1 MKKLNDN
8 VFLNKIVQR
17 IKNGDYDEKL
27 VYPFMTRELLFN
39 AIKSRL
45 DKKIA
50 TGGTPI
56 LNENEVKECISDT
69 KETALNIIALY
80 LKLGFMEKTDNGY
93 QFTKK
98 WNSAVKAAY
107 RS

>member
-8 VFLNKIVQR
+8 VFLNKMIQK
-17 IKNGDYDEKL
+17 IKNGEYDEQFI
-27 VYPFMTRELLFN
+27 YPFMTRELLFN

-45 DKKIA
+45 DKKIS

-56 LNENEVKECISDT
+56 LNDSEVKECISDT
-69 KETALNIIALY
+69 KETAINIIAVY
-80 LKLGFMEKTDNGY
+80 LKLGFMEKTSSGY

-98 WNSAVKAAY
+98 WNSAIKAAY

>member
-8 VFLNKIVQR
+8 VFLNKMIQK
-17 IKNGDYDEKL
+17 IKNGEFDEQFI
-27 VYPFMTRELLFN
+27 YPFMTRELLFN
-39 AIKSRL
+39 AVKGRL
-45 DKKIA
+45 DKKII

-56 LNENEVKECISDT
+56 LSESEVKECIADT
-69 KETALNIIALY
+69 KETSLNIIALY
-80 LKLGFMEKTDNGY
+80 LKLGFMEKTTTGY